1 MARAVQWVCRVALA
15 ILAGGPGLASA
26 QPASA
31 PATPPVVVE
40 LFTSQSCNSCPPAD
54 AFLADLAK
62 RPGVLALSFH
72 VDYWDYIGWRD
83 PFAQRGFTERQRG
96 YSRTLPLRYVYTPQ
110 IVVDG
115 RLQDVGSERKKIE
128 ALIARAAN
136 EAVKHVALRVTG
148 AAPNIKLEIDGN
160 DGASPAKPATVW
172 LVAYDHVRTTKITR
186 GENAGLSLDN
196 YNVVRRMRS
205 EEHTSELQSH

>member
-1 MARAVQWVCRVALA
+1 M
-15 ILAGGPGLASA
+15 
-26 QPASA
+26 
-31 PATPPVVVE
+31 
-40 LFTSQSCNSCPPAD
+40 LFRS
-54 AFLADLAK
+54 
-62 RPGVLALSFH
+62 
-72 VDYWDYIGWRD
+72 
-83 PFAQRGFTERQRG
+83 
-96 YSRTLPLRYVYTPQ
+96 
-110 IVVDG
+110 G

-196 YNVVRRMRS
+196 YNVVRRMDRLGQFLGEAIS
-205 EEHTSELQSH
+205 IAFDPGPERTEQGRAVIVQNGEAGPILGALRLDR